1 MTEDANKVNI
11 GQRIKQIRK
20 IRGISLQQLS
30 EGTGM
35 SYSYLSGLE
44 RDKHSISITN
54 LQRLAAFFHVDMVYF
69 LDSSDREDYLV
80 RKEDRVTLNTEDDAV
95 YQMISP
101 DTSENLQVSFAEIPP
116 RQPTERHIHKHP
128 KGEEFIT
135 VISGEVIILVEDRKY
150 ELKSGDS
157 VIFPSEKEHCIY
169 TEDCAASILIVTSPP
184 YGRRSHT
191 GI

>member
-1 MTEDANKVNI
+1 
-11 GQRIKQIRK
+11 
-20 IRGISLQQLS
+20 
-30 EGTGM
+30 M

-69 LDSSDREDYLV
+69 LDSSDRKDYLI
-80 RKEDRVTLNTEDDAV
+80 RKEDRVTLNAEEDAV
-95 YQMISP
+95 YQVISP
-101 DTSENLQVSFAEIPP
+101 DTSENLQVSFAEIPAH
-116 RQPTERHIHKHP
+116 QPTERHIHKHP

-135 VISGEVIILVEDRKY
+135 VTAGEAVVLVEDHKY
-150 ELKSGDS
+150 VLKTGDS

-184 YGRRSHT
+184 YGRGSRT